1 MLSDLHEAFAV
12 LLVFVDCCR
21 AIASASNGTGTVVGV
36 AALLVPLGDEVAK
49 GKTCK
54 GQEKEC
60 WSHNEQLFEGKRF
73 GVNCDIESLLMI
85 K

>member
-1 MLSDLHEAFAV
+1 VLSDLHEALAV

-36 AALLVPLGDEVAK
+36 AAILVLGDEVPK
-49 GKTCK
+49 GKACK
-54 GQEKEC
+54 SKENEC
-60 WSHNEQLFEGKRF
+60 WSHNEQLFEGNRIR
-73 GVNCDIESLLMI
+73 VDCDIDPLVMI